1 MTSWLLWMMTGGLM
15 TEQEVVNFKL
25 ELAQAW
31 LNNGQDQLARDIIR
45 TIIEKAE
52 GAND

>member
-1 MTSWLLWMMTGGLM
+1 MMTGGWM
-15 TEQEVVNFKL
+15 TEQEVINFKL

-45 TIIEKAE
+45 TIIEKTE
-52 GAND
+52 GANEQL